1 MALSLQDIKS
11 NAADRQELLEAP
23 KVQLVPDLL
32 WGKGTS

>member
-11 NAADRQELLEAP
+11 NAADRQELLEVP
-23 KVQLVPDLL
+23 KVQVPDLL